1 MQVVICYDTSDD
13 KLRYRLVKYL
23 ERMAVR
29 IQYSVFYG
37 DLTMEQIAQLKD
49 FSEMLFQHYKDDNA
63 SLLVFPIRD
72 TSWNDKPQP
81 PPQHLYL

>member
-1 MQVVICYDTSDD
+1 MQVVICYDTGND

-37 DLTMEQIAQLKD
+37 DVEKVQIEKLQQFA
-49 FSEMLFQHYKDDNA
+49 EMLFQSYKDEGA

-72 TSWNDKPQP
+72 CDWKNKPNLSADC
-81 PPQHLYL
+81 LYI

>member
-1 MQVVICYDTSDD
+1 MQVVICYDTGND

-29 IQYSVFYG
+29 IHG
-37 DLTMEQIAQLKD
+37 DVEKAQIEKLQQFA
-49 FSEMLFQHYKDDNA
+49 EILFQSYKDDSA

-72 TSWNDKPQP
+72 CDWKNKPNLSADC
-81 PPQHLYL
+81 LYI

>member
-1 MQVVICYDTSDD
+1 MRVIVCYDVSDD

-37 DLTMEQIAQLKD
+37 DLQMEQVQKLQQ
-49 FSEMLFQHYKDDNA
+49 FTEMLFQSYGDAEA
-63 SLLVFPIRD
+63 SLLVFPIKDMDWVR
-72 TSWNDKPQP
+72 KPNLP
-81 PPQHLYL
+81 IDYMCL

>member
-1 MQVVICYDTSDD
+1 MRVIICYDVSDD

-37 DLTMEQIAQLKD
+37 DLQMEQVQKLQQ
-49 FSEMLFQHYKDDNA
+49 FTEMLFQSYEDEEA
-63 SLLVFPIRD
+63 SLLVFPIKDMDWVR
-72 TSWNDKPQP
+72 KPNLP
-81 PPQHLYL
+81 IDYMCL